1 MNDSDTE
8 QEMDVFYYRRKEVLA
23 IMSALIIAGVAGCI
37 VGVKAFLGALE
48 ISAICNVS
56 LDPFVGGFDPNGEF
70 SDPGASLL
78 IEHFLSNS
86 IWVFAAGLILILEFC
101 NMFIM
106 RRMKDRLSKSMID
119 WWRHKVSI
127 MAIII
132 ALAMFSRV
140 LPEMFAK

>member
-8 QEMDVFYYRRKEVLA
+8 QEMNMFHYRRKKVLGS
-23 IMSALIIAGVAGCI
+23 MSCLIACGILFCF
-37 VGVKAFLGALE
+37 VGVHAFLGALE

-78 IEHFLSNS
+78 IEHFLSNG
-86 IWVFAAGLILILEFC
+86 IWVFAAGLLLILESC

-106 RRMKDRLSKSMID
+106 RRMKDGLSKSMID
-119 WWRHKVSI
+119 LWRYKALFLVIILVLASI
-127 MAIII
+127 RPS
-132 ALAMFSRV
+132 FG
-140 LPEMFAK
+140 